1 MLLFALVLL
10 GVLAGAAVHTSMPVF
25 LLAAGAI
32 AAWLL
37 LFGAREHLPRLRR
50 H

>member
-1 MLLFALVLL
+1 MLLFALAAL
-10 GVLAGAAVHTSMPVF
+10 GLLAGAAVHTSMPVF
-25 LLAAGAI
+25 LVAAGAI

-37 LFGAREHLPRLRR
+37 LFGAREHLPRLYR